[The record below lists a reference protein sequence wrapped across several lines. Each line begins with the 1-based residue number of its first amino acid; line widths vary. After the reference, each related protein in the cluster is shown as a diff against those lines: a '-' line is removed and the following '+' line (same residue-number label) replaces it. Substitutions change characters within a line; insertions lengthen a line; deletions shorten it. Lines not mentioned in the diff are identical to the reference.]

1 MGQVLQLCCGDGES
15 SKLHSAFGAGDGAS
29 VRHASLGVFVVVN
42 GAGVARLQ
50 FCVLF
55 PR

>member
-15 SKLHSAFGAGDGAS
+15 SKLHSAPGGGDGAG
-29 VRHASLGVFVVVN
+29 VRQASLGDLVVVN

-50 FCVLF
+50 FV
-55 PR
+55 